1 MTGKS
6 EAHSTA
12 QVLTNSFG
20 PMAKVGAHSL
30 VERDAQVGFQAQV
43 GKFCVIERD
52 AVVLERA
59 VVEDYV
65 TVPAGVTVGA
75 KACIGPHVAFAD
87 GNSQY
92 PAAGERTTV
101 GEGARIGANCVI
113 LHGIAIG
120 RYALI
125 GPGCLVTQDV
135 QDFARVAGT
144 PAAQDGW
151 VCVCGKA
158 LNLPLQGDRRAT
170 CSCGRTYA
178 VSAGQLTRFT
188 QLGE

>member
-6 EAHSTA
+6 QTDSTA
-12 QVLTNSFG
+12 QVLTSSFG

-30 VERDAQVGFQAQV
+30 LERDARVGFQAQV

-52 AVVLERA
+52 AVILDRA
-59 VVEDYV
+59 LIEDYV
-65 TVPAGVTVGA
+65 TVPAGVTVGE
-75 KACIGPHVAFAD
+75 KACIGPHVTFAD
-87 GNSQY
+87 GNGQY
-92 PAAGERTTV
+92 PAAGERTSI

-113 LHGIAIG
+113 LRGVSIG

-135 QDFARVAGT
+135 QDFARVASS
-144 PAAQDGW
+144 PSQQDGW
-151 VCVCGKA
+151 VCQCGKP
-158 LNLPLQGDRRAT
+158 LNLPLQGERRAT
-170 CSCGRTYA
+170 CSCGRTYS
-178 VSAGQLTRFT
+178 VSDGQLTRFT